1 VKSTDK
7 AILGMVSKSP
17 GRNKSEPRGGLDK
30 NKIRGLSPMLRGEG
44 SMRHR
49 KLTEAVLHSGG
60 VVRDSTV
67 TRAS

>member
-1 VKSTDK
+1 
-7 AILGMVSKSP
+7 
-17 GRNKSEPRGGLDK
+17 
-30 NKIRGLSPMLRGEG
+30 MLRGEG

-67 TRAS
+67 TRAY